1 MGTLKKRTMS
11 DRSKRKEAKFWE
23 MMRSVESGVQCLK

>member
-1 MGTLKKRTMS
+1 MGTPKKRVLS

-23 MMRSVESGVQCLK
+23 MMRSAEAGVQCLK